1 MFLFFLTS
9 GLFLGW
15 TLGANDASN
24 VFGSAV
30 GSKMIKFR
38 DAAIVASIFVVLG
51 SVLQG
56 FGGAETLGKLGAVD
70 AIGGAFTVA
79 LCAGL
84 TVYWMTKAKLPVST
98 SQAIVG
104 GIIGWNFYT
113 QNPIEFKE
121 LIKIVSTWFTAPVLG
136 GIFAV
141 LLYLFTKKVLQ
152 KSKIHILRLDA
163 FIKFGLFIVGAF
175 GSFSLGANNIANVV
189 GVFVPSLPQLIFDF
203 GFFTLNSIQVLFL
216 LGGLSIAAG
225 IITYS
230 KKVMQTVGSSLMKLN
245 SETALIVVLAHSLVL
260 FVFSSP
266 WLSHLVTYIGLP
278 PIPLVPVSSSQ
289 AIVGAIVGIGL
300 LKGGRNIQA
309 NVIGK
314 IFAGWVL
321 TPLIAGF
328 LTFVALFIISNVFK
342 IQVTSGTRLQNFTDR
357 DDLKTTNQYFDKI
370 DISEPIFW
378 VSTALL
384 LILVIYL
391 FVRLLRQNSKA
402 REELFNQQMDRYDVQ
417 QKILENEIRLKEMV
431 AADLI
436 KENERKNI
444 EQRSLTLNI
453 VKKNDLLKKLKAIL
467 QDIDRDVLSDQ
478 SKKKIEKM
486 DQIIYKILDSKQDR
500 ILLQKYLKETED
512 EFYQKL
518 DQKYFG
524 LTEFE
529 KKIASLIRS
538 NYKNADIAVIVNSTS
553 EEVKEV
559 IKKLRTRM
567 NLEKGTKLN
576 KALKNI

>member
-70 AIGGAFTVA
+70 AIGGAFTVS

-104 GIIGWNFYT
+104 GIIGWNYYT
-113 QNPIEFKE
+113 HNPIETSE
-121 LIKIVSTWFTAPVLG
+121 LIKIVSTWFTAPILG

-141 LLYLFTKKVLQ
+141 LLYLITKKVLQ
-152 KSKIHILRLDA
+152 KSKIHIIRLDA

-189 GVFVPSLPQLIFDF
+189 GVFVPSLPKLTFDF

-266 WLSHLVTYIGLP
+266 WLSQLVTYIGLP

-289 AIVGAIVGIGL
+289 AIVGAIIGIGL

-314 IFAGWVL
+314 IFVGWIL

-328 LTFVALFIISNVFK
+328 LTFVALFVMSNVFK
-342 IQVTSGTRLQNFTDR
+342 IQVTSGVRLENLSNKELSAFQQNFDKV
-357 DDLKTTNQYFDKI
+357 DLSQ
-370 DISEPIFW
+370 PIFW
-378 VSTALL
+378 IITTVLI
-384 LILVIYL
+384 ILVVYL
-391 FVRLLRQNSKA
+391 FIRLIRQNNKVK
-402 REELFNQQMDRYDVQ
+402 EENFIRQMEKYDLQ
-417 QKILENEIRLKEMV
+417 QKTLENEIRLKELV
-431 AADLI
+431 TEDLI
-436 KENERKNI
+436 KENERKNVA
-444 EQRSLTLNI
+444 QRSLALNI
-453 VKKNDLLKKLKAIL
+453 VKKNDLLKKLKSIL
-467 QDIDRDVLSDQ
+467 LDIDKDMLSEQ
-478 SKKKIEKM
+478 SKIKIEKM
-486 DQIIYKILDSKQDR
+486 DEIIHKVLDSKQDR
-500 ILLQKYLKETED
+500 ALLQKYLTETED

-518 DQKYFG
+518 DQKYSG

-529 KKIASLIRS
+529 KRIASLIRS
-538 NYKNADIAVIVNSTS
+538 NYKLADIATIVNSTR

-559 IKKLRTRM
+559 IKILKKRM
-567 NLEKGTKLN
+567 NVLKGEKLN
-576 KALKNI
+576 KVLKNI